1 MTDETIF
8 ATALERVDSA
18 KRAAFLAEAGRRCLT
33 CAPRPFLRHDAQR
46 PPMGDS
52 DHE

>member
-8 ATALERVDSA
+8 AAALERLDSA
-18 KRAAFLAEAGRRCLT
+18 ERAVFLDEALRRRLT
-33 CAPRPFLRHDAQR
+33 CAPGLSPRHDAER